1 MQRSEERSLTTH
13 AGGLPRPP
21 ELVRLY
27 VRRAEGE
34 AVDPAARAAA
44 GREALRWVVAQQIA
58 AGIEV
63 GNNGEQPRVGFSAA
77 SFFIP
82 GSCSPDPKRILH
94 RLLAAQG
101 ALLRQPPSGCADPA
115 KPCRAAAASLYSGR
129 ARHAVPWGGETPGEE
144 GHPSRLS

>member
-1 MQRSEERSLTTH
+1 MGWSEERILTTP

-63 GNNGEQPRVGFSAA
+63 GNNGEQPRVGFFRRVLLYPRQLFSGSQADFAPIAGCPRRAVATAA
-77 SFFIP
+77 LRVRRSGQALP
-82 GSCSPDPKRILH
+82 G
-94 RLLAAQG
+94 
-101 ALLRQPPSGCADPA
+101 
-115 KPCRAAAASLYSGR
+115 
-129 ARHAVPWGGETPGEE
+129 GGGIAI
-144 GHPSRLS
+144 